1 MWGPALA
8 AAVSWGLNKY
18 GGGDKAAKGANRAAA
33 AQSRLS
39 NAMAE
44 GYTKQMN
51 MDLPYRANLFS
62 ALNQRRNRQAPRFMP
77 GRAPVRNPYSN
88 VRKYRRPEMPDDT
101 TGQRQRFNL
110 SNALRERAIPQQ
122 MNAEGKPMG
131 QQYMGPRNTRSMDDA
146 RRNFSGFTQTGTPGV
161 TGIAGSQGDDANVAG
176 IRNDLNLVR
185 NLATRE
191 GTEESPNPFAAKSLP
206 EILEMLTK
214 VSASSGIPL
223 GV

>member
-1 MWGPALA
+1 MAWWAPLA
-8 AAVSWGLNKY
+8 AQVVGYGINKL

-33 AQSRLS
+33 AQARLS

-77 GRAPVRNPYSN
+77 GRAPVRNPYAN
-88 VRKYRRPEMPDDT
+88 VMKYRRPEMPDET

-131 QQYMGPRNTRSMDDA
+131 QQYMGPRNIRSMDDA
-146 RRNFSGFTQTGTPGV
+146 RRNFSGFTKTKTPGV
-161 TGIAGSQGDDANVAG
+161 TGIAGSQGDDANTASVRRDLDL
-176 IRNDLNLVR
+176 IRGLSSKP
-185 NLATRE
+185 
-191 GTEESPNPFAAKSLP
+191 GTEESPNLFGGKSLP
-206 EILEMLTK
+206 EVLEMLTK
-214 VSASSGIPL
+214 ISTRPM